1 MSDPA
6 DFAPP
11 LLRIQDK
18 PPAPL
23 AGWMFGMLAAL
34 LACASAEMPERPS
47 RPEPPPFP
55 EI

>member
-1 MSDPA
+1 MVDPA

-34 LACASAEMPERPS
+34 LACVLAWAVRREFG
-47 RPEPPPFP
+47 PP
-55 EI
+55 